1 MNYAYWASIE
11 DVKKNLKKV
20 DLKKEIKKSGIP
32 IAYDDERIYINDGE
46 GHTLV
51 VGAEGS
57 GKTQLVILP
66 VINLSM
72 KAGESILVND
82 VKGELY
88 KNTSIK
94 LLEEGYDVK
103 VIDFNDF
110 TKGDFWNP
118 FDLVIRIYKENKD
131 YAKELINIIASYLI
145 PVSNPDEFW
154 SNSAS
159 NLFTGAALY
168 LLENDKEL
176 SLNSIF
182 DLISRFED
190 EKEISDFKNKLNKK
204 VASYAYLTS
213 VLASPKETRLSI
225 ISVLN
230 QPLTDLI
237 SNASLNDTLS
247 KSTFDIM
254 SFNSSKTA
262 LFIIPNRFKKYTN
275 LQSLLINEI
284 YEAINYV
291 GVKNNVNFILD
302 DFDELDEIKNI
313 SSMLSYSRGLRIRFI
328 NCIRSYLNLERVYK
342 KHNIELLE
350 MCFSNIIYLY
360 SNDLHTLEKISKLCG
375 DKKDEKG
382 NVEPLVT
389 KEELR
394 VINSMNAIVIMA
406 RTMPLK
412 TKMIPNYKINWGYEV
427 KENEIPEKE

>member
-1 MNYAYWASIE
+1 MNYAHWASIE
-11 DVKKNLKKV
+11 DVKKNLRKV
-20 DLKKEIKKSGIP
+20 DLKQKIERSGIP
-32 IAYDDERIYINDGE
+32 IAYDDEGLYINDNE

-51 VGAEGS
+51 VGSEGS
-57 GKTQLVILP
+57 GKTQAIILP

-82 VKGELY
+82 VKGKLY
-88 KNTSIK
+88 KKTSIE
-94 LLEEGYDVK
+94 LIEEGYDVK
-103 VIDFNDF
+103 VIDFDDF

-145 PVSNPDEFW
+145 PVSPDEFW

-176 SLNSIF
+176 SLKSIF

-190 EKEISDFKNKLNKK
+190 AKEITNFKNKLDKGM
-204 VASYAYLTS
+204 ASYAYLTS
-213 VLASPKETRLSI
+213 VLASPMETRLSI

-237 SNASLNDTLS
+237 SNASLNNTLS

-254 SFNSSKTA
+254 NFNSKKTA
-262 LFIIPNRFKKYTN
+262 LFIIPNRFKKYAN

-291 GVKNNVNFILD
+291 GVKNSVNFILD
-302 DFDELDEIKNI
+302 DFDELDEVKNI
-313 SSMLSYSRGLRIRFI
+313 SSMLSYSRGLKIRFI
-328 NCIRSYLNLERVYK
+328 NCIKSYLNLEKIYK

-350 MCFSNIIYLY
+350 MCFSNIVYLY
-360 SNDLHTLEKISKLCG
+360 SNDLHTLEKISRLCG

-412 TKMIPNYKINWGYEV
+412 TKMIPDYKINWGYET
-427 KENEIPEKE
+427 KENDIPEKE